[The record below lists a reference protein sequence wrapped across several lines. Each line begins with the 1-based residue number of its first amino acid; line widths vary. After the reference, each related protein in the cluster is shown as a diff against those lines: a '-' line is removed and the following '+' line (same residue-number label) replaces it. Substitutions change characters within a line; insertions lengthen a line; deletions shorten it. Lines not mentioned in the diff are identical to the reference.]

1 MTLTMLNQW
10 WGIVFYSISPA
21 AALTIK
27 STAGCHF
34 LDRGGAAGAVQP
46 PGRPRGPREVLHR
59 QGAAA
64 GSKPRRG
71 GQRSG
76 GQLAGSHD
84 PALQQRS
91 LAGRWILPPGQRE
104 R

>member
-1 MTLTMLNQW
+1 MYPRRCRAAGALQ
-10 WGIVFYSISPA
+10 PA
-21 AALTIK
+21 A
-27 STAGCHF
+27 
-34 LDRGGAAGAVQP
+34 GAAG
-46 PGRPRGPREVLHR
+46 GPRQVLHH

-64 GSKPRRG
+64 GDGQRRRG
-71 GQRSG
+71 REGRG

-91 LAGRWILPPGQRE
+91 LAGGRILSPGGHE